1 MRGPAAVFERDT
13 SQTDATTPGV
23 RESLWLAL
31 VVCACGGPSSPAAD
45 GGADGWSEAGAEDG
59 HPGDSATDAAPAACA
74 IDAAPGHHG
83 GSCLGLAYDLE
94 VPTSCPVEGCGLV
107 LEVHGLWMN
116 ADAMD
121 ANTHMRALGRARGY
135 AVLQPTAPSGRTV
148 QGPAW
153 LDADDDA
160 VWTITTAVAA
170 ALHTD
175 PKRLH
180 VTGFSQGGY
189 MAWRMICK
197 HSSSIASAAPGAA
210 GAAGCPINNLNG
222 SCNFAALTPAPIDVL
237 FVAGRLDA
245 IVPIGCARAQV
256 QSAITGWSLGPKQV
270 VATDGV
276 YERARYAGNSNVL
289 EVIEHDYTT
298 NPAGLLAAN
307 AGHCVP
313 GATPASG
320 TIWDQL
326 ACKGPNAFVWGDEVM
341 AFFQAHPKP

>member
-1 MRGPAAVFERDT
+1 MRA
-13 SQTDATTPGV
+13 
-23 RESLWLAL
+23 WLF
-31 VVCACGGPSSPAAD
+31 VVGLLFACGGPAATAAD
-45 GGADGWSEAGAEDG
+45 GGADGAIGDGGQGTDSQDGAPDG
-59 HPGDSATDAAPAACA
+59 APAACA
-74 IDAAPGHHG
+74 VDASPGHHR

-94 VPTSCPVEGCGLV
+94 VPQSCPAKGCGLV

-121 ANTHMRALGRARGY
+121 ANTQMRALGRARGY
-135 AVLQPTAPSGRTV
+135 AVLQPTAPSGRTL

-153 LDADDDA
+153 LDSDDDA
-160 VWTITTAVAA
+160 VWTITTAVATV
-170 ALHTD
+170 LHTD

-197 HSSSIASAAPGAA
+197 HSSAIASAAPGAS

-222 SCNFAALTPAPIDVL
+222 SCNFVALAPTPIDVL

-245 IVPIGCARAQV
+245 IVPIGCARSEV
-256 QSAITGWSLGPKQV
+256 QSAITGWALGPKQV
-270 VATDGV
+270 VAADAT
-276 YERARYAGNSNVL
+276 YERARYAGSSNVL
-289 EVIEHDYTT
+289 DVIEHNYTT
-298 NPAGLLAAN
+298 DPGGLLAAN

-320 TIWDQL
+320 TLWDQL
-326 ACKGPNAFVWGDEVM
+326 ACKGPNSFVWGDEVM